1 MLSYLC
7 CTDRST
13 DIDDEEAKR
22 IKAATK
28 IQATQRGKIGRRNAA
43 TRKAE
48 IDAYKQAAAAGAT
61 AEDLGD
67 ADVGNVAS
75 SLLCIEIVSA
85 KTLRNCVSSMMGKKS
100 SPFVKCDVGGVAFC
114 TNTIKSNLNPTWNEK
129 FEIVDYVFGTDIQL
143 SVFHPSVGKKP
154 EVCLGEATLVAQAFA
169 GEEGCSKEL
178 QLTNTGLKK
187 GGSTLKVNVSWI
199 GPQRTENKRISAY
212 NDQPAET
219 WIVRFRPIGLRAG
232 PGVGEQRV
240 NMDLQ
245 PGEEFEVVEVVE
257 GAGGQAYLRLKDGR
271 GWAFT
276 KSPKDGEALCEPLQ
290 GNEGPEIEDAGDDAA
305 GADEEAQA
313 EEQN

>member
-7 CTDRST
+7 CTDRS
-13 DIDDEEAKR
+13 DYDDEEAKR
-22 IKAATK
+22 VKAATK
-28 IQATQRGKIGRRNAA
+28 IQANQRGKIGRRNAA
-43 TRKAE
+43 GRKAE
-48 IDAYKQAAAAGAT
+48 IEAYKQAAGAGAS

-67 ADVGNVAS
+67 AGAQDIAT
-75 SLLCIEIVSA
+75 SLLCIEIVGA
-85 KTLRNCVSSMMGKKS
+85 KTLRNCVSSLMGKKS
-100 SPFVKCDVGGVAFC
+100 SPFVKCDVGGVTFS

-129 FEIVDYVFGTDIQL
+129 FEIVDYLNGTDVQF
-143 SVFHPSVGKKP
+143 SVFHPAVGKKR
-154 EVCLGEATLVAQAFA
+154 EVCLGEATLKAEQFA
-169 GEEGCSKEL
+169 GEEGCSQLL

-199 GPQRTENKRISAY
+199 APKKTENKRISAY

-219 WIVRFRPIGLRAG
+219 WITRFRPIGLRAG

-240 NMDLQ
+240 NIDLQ
-245 PGEEFEVVEVVE
+245 PGEEFEVVEIVE

-290 GNEGPEIEDAGDDAA
+290 ANEEPEIEEAGDDAA
-305 GADEEAQA
+305 GADEEAAA
-313 EEQN
+313 EEQ